1 MKQIRITD
9 LARPVLSSVEQ
20 RVVDSAPEVTL
31 SVEAVLAAARD
42 RTGLSNF
49 GAEDFKERLG
59 LWLRYANEDR
69 GLNRFGRAAL
79 LEQLVRYAACRLR
92 VEDLLVRHPGIA
104 RIQIDRPIIVSG
116 MPRSGTTHLVNALA
130 TSPVL
135 RSMKLWE
142 ATEPV
147 PLPGEPVSFE
157 ENDGNPRY
165 RRSVEAWRILTSVLQ
180 YFPAMHDMAPD
191 HIHEEVELQSPD
203 FSSYVPDWL
212 FRAPAWQRYYFAH
225 DQTPHYA
232 YGKKVLQAMT
242 WFKGAER
249 WIMKS
254 PPNMENLAAILN
266 VYPDATM
273 IIAHRDPVAVIQS
286 AITMIAYWDR
296 IRRSEA
302 DLPGLAALWIDRVET
317 TLRRCVHDR
326 GLMPQ
331 DRTMDVLFH
340 EYMADEKGTIERAWR
355 LAGLPLT
362 DEASRRIDAY
372 LAGNRRGRHGQVVY
386 DLQGDFGVDVPAL
399 RRRFQFYYDRF
410 PVVRERVT
418 GE

>member
-9 LARPVLSSVEQ
+9 LARPVLSRVEQ
-20 RVVDSAPEVTL
+20 QLVDSAPEVTL
-31 SVEAVLAAARD
+31 SVEAVLSTARE
-42 RTGLSNF
+42 RTGLNDF
-49 GAEDFKERLG
+49 GAEDFKERLA
-59 LWLRYANEDR
+59 LWLRLADEDR

-92 VEDLLVRHPGIA
+92 VEDLLARHPEIA
-104 RIQIDRPIIVSG
+104 RIPIDRPIIVSG

-130 TSPVL
+130 TSPAL

-142 ATEPV
+142 STEPV

-157 ENDGNPRY
+157 ENDANPRY
-165 RRSVEAWRILTSVLQ
+165 RRSVEAWRILTSVLEH
-180 YFPAMHDMAPD
+180 FPAMHDMAPD

-212 FRAPAWQRYYFAH
+212 FRAPAWQRYYFSH

-232 YGKKVLQAMT
+232 YGKRVLQAMT
-242 WFKGAER
+242 WYKGPDR
-249 WIMKS
+249 WLMKS
-254 PPNMENLAAILN
+254 PPNMENLAAILK

-317 TLRRCVHDR
+317 TLRRCVQDR
-326 GLMPQ
+326 ERMPAE
-331 DRTMDVLFH
+331 RTMDVLFH
-340 EYMADEKGTIERAWR
+340 EYMADEKGTIERAWQ
-355 LAGLPLT
+355 LAGLPVN

-372 LAGNRRGRHGQVVY
+372 LASNRRGRHGQVVY
-386 DLQGDFGVDVPAL
+386 DLHGDFGVDVPAL

-410 PVVRERVT
+410 PVARERVT

>member
-1 MKQIRITD
+1 MKKIRITD
-9 LARPVLSSVEQ
+9 LAKPVLSEVEQ
-20 RVVDSAPEVTL
+20 QLVDSAPEVTL
-31 SVEAVLAAARD
+31 SVDAALKAASE
-42 RTGLSNF
+42 RTGLDNF
-49 GAEDFKERLG
+49 GAEDFKQRLG
-59 LWLRYANEDR
+59 LWLRYVDEDR
-69 GLNRFGRAAL
+69 GLNRFGRFAAF
-79 LEQLVRYAACRLR
+79 EQLVRYAACRLR
-92 VEDLLVRHPGIA
+92 IEDLLARHPEIL
-104 RIQIDRPIIVSG
+104 RIRIDRPIIVSG

-157 ENDGNPRY
+157 ENAGNPRY
-165 RRSVEAWRILTSVLQ
+165 TRSVEAWRILTSVLEH
-180 YFPAMHDMAPD
+180 FPAMHDMAPD

-212 FRAPAWQRYYFAH
+212 FRAPAWQRYYFSH
-225 DQTPHYA
+225 DQAPHYV
-232 YGKKVLQAMT
+232 YGRKVLQAMT
-242 WFKGAER
+242 WYKGPNR
-249 WIMKS
+249 WLMKS
-254 PPNMENLAAILN
+254 PPNMENLAAILE

-296 IRRSEA
+296 IRRTEA

-317 TLRRCVHDR
+317 TLRRCVQDR
-326 GLMPQ
+326 ERMPE

-355 LAGLPLT
+355 LAGLPVT
-362 DEASRRIDAY
+362 DEAAQRIEAY
-372 LAGNRRGRHGQVVY
+372 LASNRRGRHGQVVY
-386 DLQGDFGVDVPAL
+386 DLHGDFGVDVPAL

-410 PVVRERVT
+410 PVAREKVT

>member
-1 MKQIRITD
+1 MKKIRITD
-9 LARPVLSSVEQ
+9 LAKPVLSEVEQ
-20 RVVDSAPEVTL
+20 RLVDSAPEVTL
-31 SVEAVLAAARD
+31 SVDAVLKAASE
-42 RTGLSNF
+42 RTGLSDF
-49 GAEDFKERLG
+49 GAEDFRERLA
-59 LWLRYANEDR
+59 LWLRLADEDH
-69 GLNRFGRAAL
+69 GLNRFGRAAT
-79 LEQLVRYAACRLR
+79 LEQLLRYAACRLR
-92 VEDLLVRHPGIA
+92 IEDLLARHPEIL

-157 ENDGNPRY
+157 ENAGNPRY
-165 RRSVEAWRILTSVLQ
+165 TRSVEAWRILTSVLEH
-180 YFPAMHDMAPD
+180 FPAMHDMAPD

-212 FRAPAWQRYYFAH
+212 FRAPAWQRYYFSH
-225 DQTPHYA
+225 DQAPHYA
-232 YGKKVLQAMT
+232 YGRKVLQAMT
-242 WFKGAER
+242 WYKGPNR
-249 WIMKS
+249 WLMKS
-254 PPNMENLAAILN
+254 PPNMENLAAILE

-296 IRRSEA
+296 IRRTEA

-317 TLRRCVHDR
+317 TLRRCVQDR
-326 GLMPQ
+326 ERMPE

-355 LAGLPLT
+355 LAGLPVT
-362 DEASRRIDAY
+362 DEAARRIDAY
-372 LAGNRRGRHGQVVY
+372 LASNRRGRHGQVVY
-386 DLQGDFGVDVPAL
+386 DLHGDFGVDVPAL

-410 PVVRERVT
+410 PVAREKVT